1 MYGYSFDATL
11 VTVLLAT
18 PNTQPAA
25 DEFVFGLTPRGRAN

>member
-18 PNTQPAA
+18 PHTPPIA
-25 DEFVFGLTPRGRAN
+25 DEFTFGLTPRARFG